1 MGPFHGP
8 RATEG
13 GSLDPR
19 LSALD
24 PNEPGLHAR
33 CARKAS
39 HWMLVLTQ
47 TVLEEDLE
55 TPPRGTAVKILR
67 VSAGDAGSIPVPRRS
82 HVQLSP
88 RVGPLGLVRLP
99 HSGLPVV
106 PTRAQKTEGPLCP

>member
-1 MGPFHGP
+1 MVGPFHGP
-8 RATEG
+8 RAMEG

-88 RVGPLGLVRLP
+88 CATTTELVLWSP
-99 HSGLPVV
+99 ESV
-106 PTRAQKTEGPLCP
+106 PMQACRP